1 VLVILDTQLNIHL
14 MFKIANDLSGD
25 LNTGIYFPSADTIA
39 FTEGGAEAMRIDSS
53 GRLLVGQTSTT
64 DVAGVNSALQI
75 VGTGVD
81 SFASLIRY
89 ADSSVAGVAPGL
101 LFTRSNG
108 AKGTNTIV
116 ANGNSLGFLHFVG
129 ANGINFNIAATISGE
144 IDGTPGASNDMPG
157 RLVFFTT
164 PDGTASPV
172 ERMRINS
179 DGYTKISND
188 GTYISSAGIQHEMR
202 NTANSN
208 ACSFSCTNATQTQNV
223 LNVECS
229 RNTDN
234 GSYSFIACARSG
246 IAYVFRVQD
255 SGNVINTNN
264 SYGGISDIKIKQ
276 DIIDASS
283 QWNDIKN
290 VRVRK
295 FRYKNNP
302 TGFLH
307 IGVVAQELEQVSP
320 NLIEESKD
328 FETKEVPVLNDN
340 GNPVLNE
347 DGTPQVKEERIEL
360 DTTTKSVKYSI
371 LYMKA
376 IKALQE
382 AMERIETLEAKV
394 TTLENK

>member
-1 VLVILDTQLNIHL
+1 MPITKVNSLGVSLTSPVTFPAGTVSLPSITT
-14 MFKIANDLSGD
+14 SGD
-25 LNTGIYFPSADTIA
+25 TNTGAFFPAADTIA
-39 FTEGGAEAMRIDSS
+39 FTEGGTE
-53 GRLLVGQTSTT
+53 V
-64 DVAGVNSALQI
+64 
-75 VGTGVD
+75 
-81 SFASLIRY
+81 
-89 ADSSVAGVAPGL
+89 
-101 LFTRSNG
+101 
-108 AKGTNTIV
+108 
-116 ANGNSLGFLHFVG
+116 
-129 ANGINFNIAATISGE
+129 
-144 IDGTPGASNDMPG
+144 
-157 RLVFFTT
+157 
-164 PDGTASPV
+164 
-172 ERMRINS
+172 MRINFE
-179 DGYTKISND
+179 GYTKISND
-188 GTYISSAGIQHEMR
+188 GTYQLPAGTQHEMR
-202 NTANSN
+202 NTANAN
-208 ACSFSCTNATQTQNV
+208 ACSFSCTNASQTQNV

-302 TGFLH
+302 TGFLQ
-307 IGVVAQELEQVSP
+307 IGVVAQELEEFSP
-320 NLIEESKD
+320 NLIDEIPDHKEI
-328 FETKEVPVLNDN
+328 EVPVLDDN

-347 DGTPQVKEERIEL
+347 DGTPQVTKERIEL
-360 DTTTKSVKYSI
+360 DTTTKSVKYSV

-382 AMERIETLEAKV
+382 AMERIEQLETKTTSLEARL
-394 TTLENK
+394 TALESK